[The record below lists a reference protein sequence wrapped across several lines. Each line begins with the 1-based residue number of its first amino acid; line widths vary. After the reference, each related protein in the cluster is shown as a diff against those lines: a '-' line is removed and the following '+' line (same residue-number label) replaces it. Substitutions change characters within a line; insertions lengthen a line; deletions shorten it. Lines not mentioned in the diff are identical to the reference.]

1 MSLIHKKIKFNMKT
15 FCVEEKLDCKK
26 GRSVKTI
33 LKLSLIFV
41 LGRLDRQSIS
51 LRYSR
56 YFSSRKII
64 KVKM

>member
-33 LKLSLIFV
+33 LKLSLIFA
-41 LGRLDRQSIS
+41 LGSLGSQSIS

-56 YFSSRKII
+56 YFSSCNII
-64 KVKM
+64 KGKM